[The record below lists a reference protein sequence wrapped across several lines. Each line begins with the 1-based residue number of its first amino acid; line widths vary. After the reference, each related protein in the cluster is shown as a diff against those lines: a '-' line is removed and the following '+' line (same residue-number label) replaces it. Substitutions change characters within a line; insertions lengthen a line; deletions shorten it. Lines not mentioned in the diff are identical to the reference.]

1 MVRKNMGLCFKKNFK
16 NLFDLHHIIPHGV
29 GAGDTKIEDPGA
41 GAAKNGRLRNTG
53 LNWTLLTVMQI
64 PMFLYLRIRLLILYS
79 EPDSYFYLILIL
91 FLFLSYS

>member
-1 MVRKNMGLCFKKNFK
+1 MVRKNMGLCFKKIFK

-53 LNWTLLTVMQI
+53 LN
-64 PMFLYLRIRLLILYS
+64 
-79 EPDSYFYLILIL
+79 
-91 FLFLSYS
+91 